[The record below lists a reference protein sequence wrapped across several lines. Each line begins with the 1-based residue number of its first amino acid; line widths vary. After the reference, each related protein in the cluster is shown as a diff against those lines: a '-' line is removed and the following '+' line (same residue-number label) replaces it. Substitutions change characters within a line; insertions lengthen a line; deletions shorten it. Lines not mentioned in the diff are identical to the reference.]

1 MIKLGINGFGRI
13 GRIVF
18 RQAVAK
24 GTIQVVAI
32 NDLID
37 VDYMA
42 YMLKCDSTHGQFQGT
57 VEVKNGNGRF
67 YPRELWEREI
77 DNFTRKINQKSTETC
92 GELDH
97 PDSQV
102 INLKNASHAVR
113 ELYWRGD
120 EIWGKVEIFSDMG
133 DLGTSSGRIAGAL
146 VKNGLLIG
154 ISSRGMGSL
163 KETDGVMEVQDDF
176 ELLTWDLVSNPS
188 NPDSWIKNGALN
200 ESRTTFLDP
209 YAKTNSLVT
218 EILCAKGTC
227 PIF

>member
-1 MIKLGINGFGRI
+1 MALSEAKSTGDGRMRITGKLQESG
-13 GRIVF
+13 
-18 RQAVAK
+18 
-24 GTIQVVAI
+24 
-32 NDLID
+32 
-37 VDYMA
+37 
-42 YMLKCDSTHGQFQGT
+42 
-57 VEVKNGNGRF
+57 VKNGNGRY

-77 DNFTRKINQKSTETC
+77 DNFARKIQMRSTETC

-102 INLKNASHAVR
+102 INLKNASHAIR

-163 KETDGVMEVQDDF
+163 KEISGVMEVQDDF

-188 NPDSWIKNGALN
+188 NPDSWMKNGALN
-200 ESRTTFLDP
+200 ESRSTFLDP
-209 YAKTNSLVT
+209 YAKTNSLIT

>member
-1 MIKLGINGFGRI
+1 MNKQLLIETRHFSPKPLSLLEGMKSNGNIFVEGIL
-13 GRIVF
+13 
-18 RQAVAK
+18 A
-24 GTIQVVAI
+24 
-32 NDLID
+32 
-37 VDYMA
+37 
-42 YMLKCDSTHGQFQGT
+42 T
-57 VEVKNGNGRF
+57 VEVKNGNGR
-67 YPRELWEREI
+67 YYKKELWEREI
-77 DNFTRKINQKSTETC
+77 NNFMRKIQMKSTETC

-102 INLKNASHAVR
+102 INLKKASHAIR
-113 ELYWRGD
+113 EVYWRCD

-163 KETDGVMEVQDDF
+163 KQMGEVMEVQDDF

-188 NPDSWIKNGALN
+188 NPDSWMKNGALN
-200 ESRTTFLDP
+200 ESRSTYLDE
-209 YAKTNSLVT
+209 YAKTNSILT

>member
-1 MIKLGINGFGRI
+1 MNKQLLIETRHFSPKPLSLLEGMKTNGNVFVEGIL
-13 GRIVF
+13 
-18 RQAVAK
+18 A
-24 GTIQVVAI
+24 
-32 NDLID
+32 
-37 VDYMA
+37 
-42 YMLKCDSTHGQFQGT
+42 T
-57 VEVKNGNGRF
+57 VEVKNGNGRY
-67 YPRELWEREI
+67 YPRDLWEREI
-77 DNFTRKINQKSTETC
+77 DNFTRKIQQRSTETC

-102 INLKNASHAVR
+102 INLKNASHAIR
-113 ELYWRGD
+113 ELYWKGD

-163 KETDGVMEVQDDF
+163 KEIGGVMEVQDDF

-188 NPDSWIKNGALN
+188 NPDSWMKNGALN

-209 YAKTNSLVT
+209 YAKTNSLIT

>member
-1 MIKLGINGFGRI
+1 MEWITNMDKQLLIETRHFSPKPLSLLEGMKNNGNVFVEGIL
-13 GRIVF
+13 
-18 RQAVAK
+18 A
-24 GTIQVVAI
+24 
-32 NDLID
+32 
-37 VDYMA
+37 
-42 YMLKCDSTHGQFQGT
+42 T
-57 VEVKNGNGRF
+57 VEVKNGNGRY

-77 DNFTRKINQKSTETC
+77 DNFSRKIQMRSTETC

-102 INLKNASHAVR
+102 INLKNASHAIR
-113 ELYWRGD
+113 ELYWKGD

-163 KETDGVMEVQDDF
+163 KEIGGVMEVQDDF

-188 NPDSWIKNGALN
+188 NPDSWMKNGALN
-200 ESRTTFLDP
+200 ESRSTFLDP
-209 YAKTNSLVT
+209 YAKTNSLIT

>member
-1 MIKLGINGFGRI
+1 MNKQLLIETRHFSPKPLSLLEGMKNNGNVFVEGIL
-13 GRIVF
+13 
-18 RQAVAK
+18 A
-24 GTIQVVAI
+24 
-32 NDLID
+32 
-37 VDYMA
+37 
-42 YMLKCDSTHGQFQGT
+42 T
-57 VEVKNGNGRF
+57 VEVKNGNGR
-67 YPRELWEREI
+67 YYKKELWEREI
-77 DNFTRKINQKSTETC
+77 DNFMRKIQMKSTETC

-102 INLKNASHAVR
+102 INLKNASHAIR
-113 ELYWRGD
+113 EVYWRGD

-163 KETDGVMEVQDDF
+163 KQMGEVMEVQDDF

-188 NPDSWIKNGALN
+188 NPDSWMKNGALN
-200 ESRTTFLDP
+200 ESRFTYLDE
-209 YAKTNSLVT
+209 YAKTNSILT

>member
-1 MIKLGINGFGRI
+1 MNKQLLIETRHFNPKPLSLLEGMKSNGNVFVEGIL
-13 GRIVF
+13 
-18 RQAVAK
+18 A
-24 GTIQVVAI
+24 
-32 NDLID
+32 
-37 VDYMA
+37 
-42 YMLKCDSTHGQFQGT
+42 T
-57 VEVKNGNGRF
+57 VEVKNGNGR
-67 YPRELWEREI
+67 YYKKELWEREI
-77 DNFTRKINQKSTETC
+77 DNFMRKIQMKSTETC

-102 INLKNASHAVR
+102 INLKNASHAIR
-113 ELYWRGD
+113 ELYWKGD

-163 KETDGVMEVQDDF
+163 KQMGEVMEVQDDF

-188 NPDSWIKNGALN
+188 NPDSWMKNGALN
-200 ESRTTFLDP
+200 ESRSTFLDP
-209 YAKTNSLVT
+209 YAKTNSIIT
-218 EILCAKGTC
+218 EILCAKGSC

>member
-1 MIKLGINGFGRI
+1 MDKQLLIETRHFNPRPLSLLEGMKNNGNVFVEGIL
-13 GRIVF
+13 
-18 RQAVAK
+18 A
-24 GTIQVVAI
+24 
-32 NDLID
+32 
-37 VDYMA
+37 
-42 YMLKCDSTHGQFQGT
+42 T
-57 VEVKNGNGRF
+57 VEVKNGNGR
-67 YPRELWEREI
+67 YYKRELWEREI
-77 DNFTRKINQKSTETC
+77 ENFTRKIQQKSTETV

-102 INLKNASHAVR
+102 INLKNASHAIR
-113 ELYWRGD
+113 EIYWRGD

-146 VKNGLLIG
+146 VKNGLIIG

-163 KETDGVMEVQDDF
+163 KQMGEVMEVQDDF

-188 NPDSWIKNGALN
+188 NPDSWMKNGALN
-200 ESRTTFLDP
+200 ESRTTYLDE
-209 YAKTNSLVT
+209 YSRTNSIIT

>member
-1 MIKLGINGFGRI
+1 MKKELLIETRHFSPKPLSLLEGMKNNGNVFVEGIL
-13 GRIVF
+13 
-18 RQAVAK
+18 A
-24 GTIQVVAI
+24 
-32 NDLID
+32 
-37 VDYMA
+37 
-42 YMLKCDSTHGQFQGT
+42 T
-57 VEVKNGNGRF
+57 VEVKNGNGRY

-77 DNFTRKINQKSTETC
+77 DNFTRKIQMKSTETC

-102 INLKNASHAVR
+102 INLKNASHAIR
-113 ELYWRGD
+113 ELYWKGD

-133 DLGTSSGRIAGAL
+133 DLGTSSGRIAGSL

-163 KETDGVMEVQDDF
+163 KESDGVMEVQNDF

-188 NPDSWIKNGALN
+188 NPDSWMKNGALN

-209 YAKTNSLVT
+209 YARTNSIVT

>member
-1 MIKLGINGFGRI
+1 MNKQLLIETRHFSPKPLSLLEGMKNNGNVFVEGIL
-13 GRIVF
+13 
-18 RQAVAK
+18 A
-24 GTIQVVAI
+24 
-32 NDLID
+32 
-37 VDYMA
+37 
-42 YMLKCDSTHGQFQGT
+42 T
-57 VEVKNGNGRF
+57 VEVKNGNGRY

-77 DNFTRKINQKSTETC
+77 DNFSRKIQMRSTETC

-163 KETDGVMEVQDDF
+163 KEISGVMEVQDDF

-188 NPDSWIKNGALN
+188 NPDSWMKNGALN
-200 ESRTTFLDP
+200 ESRSTFLDP
-209 YAKTNSLVT
+209 YAKTNSLIT

>member
-1 MIKLGINGFGRI
+1 MNKQLLIETRHFSPKPLSLLEGMKSNGNVFVEGIL
-13 GRIVF
+13 
-18 RQAVAK
+18 A
-24 GTIQVVAI
+24 
-32 NDLID
+32 
-37 VDYMA
+37 
-42 YMLKCDSTHGQFQGT
+42 T
-57 VEVKNGNGRF
+57 VEVKNGNGR
-67 YPRELWEREI
+67 YYKKELWEREI
-77 DNFTRKINQKSTETC
+77 ENFMRKIQMKSTETC

-102 INLKNASHAVR
+102 INLKNASHAIR
-113 ELYWRGD
+113 EVYWKGD

-163 KETDGVMEVQDDF
+163 KQMGEVMEVQDDF

-188 NPDSWIKNGALN
+188 NPDSWMKNGALN
-200 ESRTTFLDP
+200 ESRSTYLDS
-209 YAKTNSLVT
+209 YAKTNSIVT

>member
-1 MIKLGINGFGRI
+1 MNKQLLIETRHFSPKPLSLLEGMKNNGNVFVEGIL
-13 GRIVF
+13 
-18 RQAVAK
+18 A
-24 GTIQVVAI
+24 
-32 NDLID
+32 
-37 VDYMA
+37 
-42 YMLKCDSTHGQFQGT
+42 T
-57 VEVKNGNGRF
+57 VEVKNGNGRY

-77 DNFTRKINQKSTETC
+77 DNFTRKIQIKSTETC

-102 INLKNASHAVR
+102 INLKNASHAIR
-113 ELYWRGD
+113 ELYWKGD

-163 KETDGVMEVQDDF
+163 KEIGGVMEVQDDF

-188 NPDSWIKNGALN
+188 NPDSWMKNGALN
-200 ESRTTFLDP
+200 ESRSTFLDP
-209 YAKTNSLVT
+209 YAKTNSLIT

>member
-1 MIKLGINGFGRI
+1 MKKELLIETRHFIPKPLSLLEGMKNNGNVFVEGIL
-13 GRIVF
+13 
-18 RQAVAK
+18 A
-24 GTIQVVAI
+24 
-32 NDLID
+32 
-37 VDYMA
+37 
-42 YMLKCDSTHGQFQGT
+42 T
-57 VEVKNGNGRF
+57 VEVKNGNGR
-67 YPRELWEREI
+67 YYKRELWEREI
-77 DNFTRKINQKSTETC
+77 DNFTRKIQMKSTETC

-102 INLKNASHAVR
+102 INLKNASHAIR
-113 ELYWRGD
+113 ELYWKGD

-133 DLGTSSGRIAGAL
+133 DLGTSSGRIAGSL

-163 KETDGVMEVQDDF
+163 KESDGVMEVQNDF

-188 NPDSWIKNGALN
+188 NPDSWMKNGALN

-209 YAKTNSLVT
+209 YARTNSIVT

>member
-1 MIKLGINGFGRI
+1 MEWITNMNKQLLIETRHFSPKPLSLLEGMKNNGNVFVEGIL
-13 GRIVF
+13 
-18 RQAVAK
+18 A
-24 GTIQVVAI
+24 
-32 NDLID
+32 
-37 VDYMA
+37 
-42 YMLKCDSTHGQFQGT
+42 T
-57 VEVKNGNGRF
+57 VEVKNGNGRY

-77 DNFTRKINQKSTETC
+77 DNFSRKIQMRSTETC

-113 ELYWRGD
+113 ELYWKGD

-163 KETDGVMEVQDDF
+163 KEIGGVMEVQDDF

-188 NPDSWIKNGALN
+188 NPDSWMKNGALN
-200 ESRTTFLDP
+200 ESRSTFLDP
-209 YAKTNSLVT
+209 YAKTNSLIT